1 MQLLF
6 AEGAV
11 WQWHRRAAGPKS
23 PWIPIPTATSR
34 SYTPAAPDAGHFLRA
49 ECTPWHG
56 SASGV
61 GQAAISPEVGPVRL
75 PPNPGSGEGRHELTA
90 QRTASPTVRFV
101 SYNLLADQY
110 AATDT
115 ARDVLFNYC
124 PPEYVFQS
132 INVVNIRNVVQ
143 SS

>member
-1 MQLLF
+1 MAVAPSRCRPKIPLDSHPHRHQPQLYASGTRCRALF
-6 AEGAV
+6 
-11 WQWHRRAAGPKS
+11 
-23 PWIPIPTATSR
+23 TSR
-34 SYTPAAPDAGHFLRA
+34 VHAR
-49 ECTPWHG
+49 HG

-132 INVVNIRNVVQ
+132 VHVVAIRNVLQ